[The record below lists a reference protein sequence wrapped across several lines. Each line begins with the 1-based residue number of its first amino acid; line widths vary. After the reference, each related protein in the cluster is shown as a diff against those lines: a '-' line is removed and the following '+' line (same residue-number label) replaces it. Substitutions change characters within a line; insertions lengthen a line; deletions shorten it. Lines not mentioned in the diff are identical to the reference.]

1 MDKEQKITD
10 NEAYNAAKELYHM
23 ARELKNSY
31 PQMGVFTY
39 MSNISWKLYHYMY
52 DENKAKHTS
61 SFKYEVKP
69 NKEVSPLQVYI
80 DPNKESKEDE
90 DINQY
95 VDVDLNKIGD
105 ANDISD
111 YMFLM
116 K

>member
-1 MDKEQKITD
+1 MDKEQKISD

-23 ARELKNSY
+23 AKELKNSY

-69 NKEVSPLQVYI
+69 KNVSPIQVCL
-80 DPNKESKEDE
+80 DKPNDE

-95 VDVDLNKIGD
+95 VDVDVNKIGD
-105 ANDISD
+105 VNDISD